1 MNDAIG
7 LTATHAADV
16 DYSIGEII
24 QFMEVEMSKQ
34 DEVNYKFKNQNEK
47 LSNEVKCLKQNV
59 HSRPDI
65 RCKYLLFLSYS
76 QIKRFFY
83 LKLLK

>member
-1 MNDAIG
+1 MAKQDKRI
-7 LTATHAADV
+7 
-16 DYSIGEII
+16 SKI
-24 QFMEVEMSKQ
+24 QNNIENEMSKQ